1 MQTSSLTTH
10 NVYCGD
16 CGTTYPAAHSWIPS
30 GFGYEC
36 ALCAMT
42 TLTIPDIMQ
51 IPSGDEILIAS
62 GDENGTAIALLP
74 EKEDDLVTE

>member
-1 MQTSSLTTH
+1 M
-10 NVYCGD
+10 CGMS
-16 CGTTYPAAHSWIPS
+16 A
-30 GFGYEC
+30 
-36 ALCAMT
+36 
-42 TLTIPDIMQ
+42 LTIPGVMQ

>member
-1 MQTSSLTTH
+1 MCNMFSIS
-10 NVYCGD
+10 VPG
-16 CGTTYPAAHSWIPS
+16 
-30 GFGYEC
+30 
-36 ALCAMT
+36 
-42 TLTIPDIMQ
+42 IMQ

>member
-1 MQTSSLTTH
+1 M
-10 NVYCGD
+10 CGMS
-16 CGTTYPAAHSWIPS
+16 A
-30 GFGYEC
+30 
-36 ALCAMT
+36 
-42 TLTIPDIMQ
+42 LTIPDIMQ